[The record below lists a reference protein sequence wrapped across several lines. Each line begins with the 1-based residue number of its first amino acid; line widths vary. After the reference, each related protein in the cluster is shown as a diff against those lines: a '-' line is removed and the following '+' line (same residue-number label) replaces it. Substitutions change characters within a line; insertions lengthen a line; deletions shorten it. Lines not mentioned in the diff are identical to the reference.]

1 VGVPER
7 IVVQLGA
14 PVVLQTDV
22 VANQDA
28 EMQAARLEL
37 TATVNQA
44 NAHVKLPVHVPVNIS
59 VWVTVMDAPY
69 QRLQHNSKGYNNVET

>member
-59 VWVTVMDAPY
+59 VHMGHCY
-69 QRLQHNSKGYNNVET
+69 GYNTIPRTTTQ

>member
-59 VWVTVMDAPY
+59 AWVTVMD
-69 QRLQHNSKGYNNVET
+69 TT